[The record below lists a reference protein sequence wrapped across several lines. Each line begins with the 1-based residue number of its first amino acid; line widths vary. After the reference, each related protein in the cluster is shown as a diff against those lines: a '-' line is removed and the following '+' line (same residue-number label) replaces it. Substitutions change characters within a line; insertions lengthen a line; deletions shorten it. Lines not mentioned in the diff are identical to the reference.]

1 MSFGVCIFSAGKEKL
16 AMSQKFV
23 RVITDPPAQ
32 PHVPFSAL
40 SS

>member
-1 MSFGVCIFSAGKEKL
+1 MNAGKEEL
-16 AMSQKFV
+16 ASSQKFAG
-23 RVITDPPAQ
+23 VITDPPAL